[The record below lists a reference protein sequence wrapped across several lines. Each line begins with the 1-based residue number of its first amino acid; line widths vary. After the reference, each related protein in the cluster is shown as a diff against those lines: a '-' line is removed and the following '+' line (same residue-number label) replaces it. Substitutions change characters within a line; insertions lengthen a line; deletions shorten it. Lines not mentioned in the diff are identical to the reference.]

1 MKANHSNKKQQIAS
15 THEESNSLFNKKKK
29 KIRMNWN
36 TAVKDTDYNQPGCK
50 QSCSVVGL

>member
-29 KIRMNWN
+29 KRMNWN

-50 QSCSVVGL
+50 QSCSVIGL